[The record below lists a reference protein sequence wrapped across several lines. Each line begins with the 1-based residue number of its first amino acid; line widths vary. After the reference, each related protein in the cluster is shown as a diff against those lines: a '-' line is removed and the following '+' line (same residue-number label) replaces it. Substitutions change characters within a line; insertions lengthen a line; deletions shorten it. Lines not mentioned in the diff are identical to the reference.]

1 MGLNHVHRSQ
11 NLSIS
16 VSHQLK
22 IRYNSVIET
31 IQLKGGILV
40 PTQTISPEQDSELVA
55 SVAAEQLGIKAVT
68 LRKYSTMVEKQL
80 NDENRFRPADNSH
93 RLYTAADLK
102 TFQAAIELAEQGTT
116 LATALGRA
124 FGAKTATT
132 TKQPIAKPTTMTQ
145 SNKSEKVP
153 EATPTS
159 KSIDP
164 NKMAPAAKPDGPSN
178 AELYKQQEMII
189 RRLDSLSERL
199 NQVLVR
205 LDQQASQAAKPWW
218 HFWEK

>member
-1 MGLNHVHRSQ
+1 MS
-11 NLSIS
+11 
-16 VSHQLK
+16 
-22 IRYNSVIET
+22 
-31 IQLKGGILV
+31 
-40 PTQTISPEQDSELVA
+40 TQTISPEQDSELVA

-116 LATALGRA
+116 LATALDGRLVLRSRHPNNRQRTTTQSEKPA
-124 FGAKTATT
+124 PATT
-132 TKQPIAKPTTMTQ
+132 TKSPLITTTT
-145 SNKSEKVP
+145 V
-153 EATPTS
+153 
-159 KSIDP
+159 DP
-164 NKMAPAAKPDGPSN
+164 SKMAPAAKPDGPTN
-178 AELYKQQEMII
+178 AELYKQKQEMII
-189 RRLDSLSERL
+189 RRLDSLSDRL
-199 NQVLVR
+199 NQVLDQ

>member
-1 MGLNHVHRSQ
+1 MS
-11 NLSIS
+11 
-16 VSHQLK
+16 
-22 IRYNSVIET
+22 
-31 IQLKGGILV
+31 
-40 PTQTISPEQDSELVA
+40 TQTISPEQDSELVA

-124 FGAKTATT
+124 FGAKVPTSKQPAATTTQSEKSAPATT
-132 TKQPIAKPTTMTQ
+132 TKSPLITTTT
-145 SNKSEKVP
+145 V
-153 EATPTS
+153 
-159 KSIDP
+159 DP
-164 NKMAPAAKPDGPSN
+164 SKMAPAAKPDGPTN

-189 RRLDSLSERL
+189 RRLDSLSDRL
-199 NQVLVR
+199 NQVLDQ
-205 LDQQASQAAKPWW
+205 LD
-218 HFWEK
+218 

>member
-1 MGLNHVHRSQ
+1 MS
-11 NLSIS
+11 
-16 VSHQLK
+16 
-22 IRYNSVIET
+22 
-31 IQLKGGILV
+31 
-40 PTQTISPEQDSELVA
+40 TQTISPEQDSELVA

-124 FGAKTATT
+124 FGAKVPTSKQPAATTTQSEKSAPATT
-132 TKQPIAKPTTMTQ
+132 TKLPLITTTT
-145 SNKSEKVP
+145 V
-153 EATPTS
+153 
-159 KSIDP
+159 DP
-164 NKMAPAAKPDGPSN
+164 SKMAPAAKPDGPTN

-189 RRLDSLSERL
+189 RRLDSLSDRL
-199 NQVLVR
+199 NQVLDQ